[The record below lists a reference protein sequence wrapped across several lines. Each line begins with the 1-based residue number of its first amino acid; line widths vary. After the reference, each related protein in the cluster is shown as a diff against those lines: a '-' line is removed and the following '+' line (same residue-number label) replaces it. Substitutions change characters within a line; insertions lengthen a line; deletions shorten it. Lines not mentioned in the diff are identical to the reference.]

1 MKWLWNLKKAV
12 ATCFKILVLTV
23 RPNKRGRV
31 TMPYENVDKHDE
43 LVNKLVEKIKKDY
56 VAYQEKNLTKS
67 DLQEVAD
74 VLNDSDD
81 DLKGKV
87 IDIVAMKFT
96 LLSWVK
102 HNIVD
107 TNGHIFRCYI
117 TADTIQNIAIYYVD
131 ETDLNILL
139 GKANFL
145 ADLEIALAR
154 NDTYAIEDLCAISE
168 QNISELMI
176 TRLERC
182 MYKLSLRGQ
191 YDE

>member
-1 MKWLWNLKKAV
+1 
-12 ATCFKILVLTV
+12 
-23 RPNKRGRV
+23 
-31 TMPYENVDKHDE
+31 MPYENVDKHDE

-131 ETDLNILL
+131 ETDLKILL
-139 GKANFL
+139 GKENFL
-145 ADLEIALAR
+145 TDLEIALAR
-154 NDTYAIEDLCAISE
+154 SDTYVIEDLCTISE
-168 QNISELMI
+168 RNISELMI
-176 TRLERC
+176 TMFERC
-182 MYKLSLRGQ
+182 MYQLSLRGKS
-191 YDE
+191 E

>member
-1 MKWLWNLKKAV
+1 
-12 ATCFKILVLTV
+12 
-23 RPNKRGRV
+23 
-31 TMPYENVDKHDE
+31 MPYENVDKHDE

-56 VAYQEKNLTKS
+56 VAYQEKNLTKL

-81 DLKGKV
+81 DLKSKV
-87 IDIVAMKFT
+87 IDIVAMKFV

-131 ETDLNILL
+131 ETDLKILL
-139 GKANFL
+139 GKENFL
-145 ADLEIALAR
+145 TDLEIALAR
-154 NDTYAIEDLCAISE
+154 SDTYVIEDLCTISE
-168 QNISELMI
+168 RNISELMI
-176 TRLERC
+176 TMFERC
-182 MYKLSLRGQ
+182 MYQLSLRGKS
-191 YDE
+191 E

>member
-1 MKWLWNLKKAV
+1 MS
-12 ATCFKILVLTV
+12 
-23 RPNKRGRV
+23 
-31 TMPYENVDKHDE
+31 YENVDKHDE

-81 DLKGKV
+81 DLRGNV
-87 IDIVAMKFT
+87 IDIVAMKFA

-139 GKANFL
+139 GKENFL

-176 TRLERC
+176 TMLERC
-182 MYKLSLRGQ
+182 MYKLTTAHNKES
-191 YDE
+191 